1 MQLPETTEWIDDASR
16 ARRSTRIETDV
27 LIEVQGDGFAYAG
40 ETVRV
45 SLHGALI
52 RTSAPLEVGIPVTVY
67 VHRTGKSAQAHIV
80 SVVHDS
86 TSRYGIEL
94 DRPGNIWG
102 VFATPTDWKV
112 F

>member
-1 MQLPETTEWIDDASR
+1 MQLPEAAQWDDAVK

-27 LIEVQGDGFAYAG
+27 LIEVQGNGFAYAG

-52 RTSAPLEVGIPVTVY
+52 RTSASLEVGTPVTVY
-67 VHRTGKSAQAHIV
+67 VHRTGRSAQALIV

-102 VFATPTDWKV
+102 VSAAPSDWLV
-112 F
+112 H

>member
-1 MQLPETTEWIDDASR
+1 MQLSETTQWIDASK

-52 RTSAPLEVGIPVTVY
+52 RTSAPLQVGTPVTVY
-67 VHRTGKSAQAHIV
+67 VHRTGKSAQAQIV
-80 SVVHDS
+80 SVVHDTS
-86 TSRYGIEL
+86 SRYGIEL
-94 DRPGNIWG
+94 KHPGNIWG
-102 VFATPTDWKV
+102 VAAAPSDWRV
-112 F
+112 C